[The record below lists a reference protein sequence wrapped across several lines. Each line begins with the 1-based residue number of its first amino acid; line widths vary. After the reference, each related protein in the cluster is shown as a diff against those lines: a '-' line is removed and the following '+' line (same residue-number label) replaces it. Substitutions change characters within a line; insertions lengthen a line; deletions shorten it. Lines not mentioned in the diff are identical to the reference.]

1 MSNIKLNKFY
11 NLISENETDYSDNF
25 SELVDLIMKAKE
37 EGKLEDA
44 DASVLLKLVLSK
56 EIKGELNQL
65 DKWAQWLDTSKKKE
79 EYSMLLNVTS
89 KEKVYA

>member
-1 MSNIKLNKFY
+1 MGNIKLNKFY
-11 NLISENETDYSDNF
+11 NLILENETDYSDGL
-25 SELVDLIMKAKE
+25 SELIDLVMKAKE
-37 EGKLEDA
+37 EGKIGDA

-65 DKWAQWLDTSKKKE
+65 NKWAQWLDTNKKKE
-79 EYSMLLNVTS
+79 KYSVLFNLTS